1 MEYVLNYSYKENAIK
16 LSNVMRDQLLPGGEL
31 GAYWVE
37 YVLRHKDEMKLL
49 RLASVKMP
57 FYKVYLLDFALVAAV
72 ISTLGL
78 VLVYRAYRFFRHIK
92 PLTKRDFLKFKV
104 N

>member
-1 MEYVLNYSYKENAIK
+1 MMK
-16 LSNVMRDQLLPGGEL
+16 DQLLPGGEL
-31 GAYWVE
+31 GAYWIE

-57 FYKVYLLDFALVAAV
+57 FYKVYLLDFAFVLALITV
-72 ISTLGL
+72 SCLL
-78 VLVYRAYRFFRHIK
+78 LVYHAFRFIRPK
-92 PLTKRDFLKFKV
+92 TSEKMETKFKV

>member
-1 MEYVLNYSYKENAIK
+1 MA
-16 LSNVMRDQLLPGGEL
+16 NVMRDQLLPGGEL
-31 GAYWVE
+31 GAYWIE

-57 FYKVYLLDFALVAAV
+57 FYKVYLMDFLLVAV
-72 ISTLGL
+72 FIT
-78 VLVYRAYRFFRHIK
+78 VLFLLMIYRAFRLVRPK
-92 PLTKRDFLKFKV
+92 EMTKKESKSKV

>member
-1 MEYVLNYSYKENAIK
+1 MMK
-16 LSNVMRDQLLPGGEL
+16 DQLLPGGEL

-37 YVLRHKDEMKLL
+37 YVLRHKNEMKLL

-57 FYKVYLLDFALVAAV
+57 FYKVYLLDFAFVAAL
-72 ISTLGL
+72 ITLL
-78 VLVYRAYRFFRHIK
+78 CLLTVYWAFRFLIRPK
-92 PLTKRDFLKFKV
+92 PSGKSGTKSKI

>member
-1 MEYVLNYSYKENAIK
+1 MMK
-16 LSNVMRDQLLPGGEL
+16 DQLLPGGEL
-31 GAYWVE
+31 GAYWIE

-57 FYKVYLLDFALVAAV
+57 FYKVYLLDFAFVV
-72 ISTLGL
+72 
-78 VLVYRAYRFFRHIK
+78 VLITVLCLLIIYRVFRFIRPITSEK
-92 PLTKRDFLKFKV
+92 TETKFKA

>member
-1 MEYVLNYSYKENAIK
+1 
-16 LSNVMRDQLLPGGEL
+16 MRDQLLPGGEL

-37 YVLRHKDEMKLL
+37 YALRHKDEMKLL

-57 FYKVYLLDFALVAAV
+57 FYKVYLIDFLLVAAF
-72 ISTLGL
+72 IIALL
-78 VLVYRAYRFFRHIK
+78 FLMVYQAIRFIRTK
-92 PLTKRDFLKFKV
+92 PPTKKESKPKV

>member
-1 MEYVLNYSYKENAIK
+1 M
-16 LSNVMRDQLLPGGEL
+16 SNVMRDQLLPGGEL

-57 FYKVYLLDFALVAAV
+57 FYKGYLLDFALLSALFA
-72 ISTLGL
+72 IFSLL
-78 VLVYRAYRFFRHIK
+78 IIYRALRFVWPK
-92 PLTKRDFLKFKV
+92 PPTKREMKFKG